1 MTFADM
7 VLARDLLEH
16 LDERQTNLILD
27 ALDGE
32 PVQPAPDDIAALA
45 TLAADVEAH
54 YGSAHPAGAELV
66 TLLRRLQSTAQG
78 AGGVQRRA
86 TPP

>member
-7 VLARDLLEH
+7 VLAHDLLEH

-32 PVQPAPDDIAALA
+32 PVQLTTGDVKALA
-45 TLAADVEAH
+45 TLTAGVETN
-54 YGSAHPAGAELV
+54 YGNAHPLRIGLA
-66 TLLRRLQSTAQG
+66 TLLHRLQAGTAMH
-78 AGGVQRRA
+78 
-86 TPP
+86 